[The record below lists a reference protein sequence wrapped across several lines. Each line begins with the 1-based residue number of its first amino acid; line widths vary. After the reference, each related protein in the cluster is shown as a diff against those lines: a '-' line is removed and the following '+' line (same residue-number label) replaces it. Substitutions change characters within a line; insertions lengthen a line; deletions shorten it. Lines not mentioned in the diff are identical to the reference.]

1 MLASFATQVVAQR
14 RRPSP
19 QLSQAT
25 GLGLLAA
32 GLLALVV
39 ASPLGSLA
47 LLVAGALAAGAG
59 HGLGFLNAQEEL
71 NDLAPAERRGE
82 VTAAFIACIYFL
94 VATSVIATG
103 LLDLRFSLSVS
114 VGAVSLVLVAF
125 ALTGAGWQL
134 RAR

>member
-1 MLASFATQVVAQR
+1 M
-14 RRPSP
+14 
-19 QLSQAT
+19 
-25 GLGLLAA
+25 
-32 GLLALVV
+32 
-39 ASPLGSLA
+39 
-47 LLVAGALAAGAG
+47 AGALAAGAG

>member
-1 MLASFATQVVAQR
+1 MVAQR